1 MTNYP
6 LPLQCESCGILIAHF
21 DLTEHFFTEL
31 MQCLFNGCSYRSICR
46 ISMSLHFNQHLHG
59 KKVTM
64 FEYEIII
71 RHRYKLLYMDP
82 SRFYGICTTCSLIF
96 DEFADL
102 LVHLLNC
109 NNSINQHIGYIKDVM
124 SDTKLSQSLII
135 STDQLFQNAEM
146 IEPIGFVYQLPTHK
160 FIIKWSNEYV
170 TIVTSESFWNLES
183 SIRDRLSSFFN
194 DQTFM
199 IKVYKQDPTQT
210 GLSF

>member
-82 SRFYGICTTCSLIF
+82 S
-96 DEFADL
+96 
-102 LVHLLNC
+102 
-109 NNSINQHIGYIKDVM
+109 
-124 SDTKLSQSLII
+124 
-135 STDQLFQNAEM
+135 
-146 IEPIGFVYQLPTHK
+146 
-160 FIIKWSNEYV
+160 
-170 TIVTSESFWNLES
+170 SFWNLES

-199 IKVYKQDPTQT
+199 IKEFGSTNRI
-210 GLSF
+210 